1 MEAPSHAGVEFPI
14 AAIGAVKGS
23 FEFKPQ
29 APVVTQFGRDAGTYV
44 VPCIVVG
51 LIEAQAFQSIHG
63 TQVKGPVSGKFMKDV
78 GFEVPRCMGVKVFSE
93 AEA

>member
-14 AAIGAVKGS
+14 AAIRTVEGS

-29 APVVTQFGRDAGTYV
+29 ASVVTQFGRDAGTYV

-51 LIEAQAFQSIHG
+51 LIEVQAFRSIHRG
-63 TQVKGPVSGKFMKDV
+63 QIKGPISGKFMEDV
-78 GFEVPRCMGVKVFSE
+78 GLEVPRRLGIDVTAQ